1 MDNRRKYLAWTPV
14 VLGGLLACAVGCNE
28 PSPVTDAE
36 ARQQA
41 LALLLPQD
49 VHIEPFTRAAL
60 SPTDGMPS
68 ELIVYVRAEDQFGD
82 PVKVAGTFNCEL
94 YSFKRASGDP
104 KGERIELWRIEVLDR
119 EDQVRYWDHTA
130 QMYEFRLQIR
140 HLATEGEAP
149 ALGADK
155 AVLLLTYNTPWG
167 EHLEDEYILDLRAQR
182 SRLAEAET

>member
-1 MDNRRKYLAWTPV
+1 MTGRRKCVGLIPV
-14 VLGGLLACAVGCNE
+14 VLGSLLAGAIGCNE
-28 PSPVTDAE
+28 PGPVTDAE

-41 LALLLPQD
+41 LALLLPQQ
-49 VHIEPFTRAAL
+49 VRIEPFTQAAL

-104 KGERIELWRIEVLDR
+104 KGERIELWHVEVLDR

-140 HLATEGEAP
+140 HLASEGGPP
-149 ALGADK
+149 ASGADK

-167 EHLEDEYILDLRAQR
+167 EHLEDEYVLDLRAQR
-182 SRLAEAET
+182 RGLAEAEM

>member
-1 MDNRRKYLAWTPV
+1 MDIRRKRLGLTPAL
-14 VLGGLLACAVGCNE
+14 LGSLLLGAVGCNG
-28 PSPVTDAE
+28 PGPMTDAE
-36 ARQQA
+36 ARQHA
-41 LALLLPQD
+41 LALLLPQQ
-49 VHIEPFTRAAL
+49 VRIEPFTRAAL
-60 SPTDGMPS
+60 SPTDGMPN

-140 HLATEGEAP
+140 HLAAEEGAP

-182 SRLAEAET
+182 RDLAEAGT